1 MAILSGFKSFER
13 YLKVPSDDGNK
24 YQLMSER
31 TFAKDVIFDDGKNL
45 NNKVDKI
52 NTELSKINTELSQ
65 SLYIVSFDS
74 STGTLTTKSA
84 DYAG

>member
-1 MAILSGFKSFER
+1 MANMLKGQCLGALGDFK
-13 YLKVPSDDGNK
+13 K
-24 YQLMSER
+24 
-31 TFAKDVIFDDGKNL
+31 AKDVIFDDGKNL

-65 SLYIVSFDS
+65 ALYIVSFNP

>member
-13 YLKVPSDDGNK
+13 YLKVPSESGNG
-24 YQLMSER
+24 YQLVSER
-31 TFAKDVIFDDGKNL
+31 TLSKDVIFDDGKNL